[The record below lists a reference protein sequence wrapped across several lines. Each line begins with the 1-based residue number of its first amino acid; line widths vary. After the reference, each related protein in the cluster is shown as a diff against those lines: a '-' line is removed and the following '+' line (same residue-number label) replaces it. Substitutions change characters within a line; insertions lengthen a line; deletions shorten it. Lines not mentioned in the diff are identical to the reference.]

1 MKELASGDLTQLKRE
16 EAELLA
22 FLGSMLLPEERYD
35 KENALLEVPILL
47 INFCFVL
54 LVHYLK
60 KII

>member
-1 MKELASGDLTQLKRE
+1 MKELASGDLTQLKHE

-22 FLGSMLLPEERYD
+22 FLGSLLLPEERYD

-54 LVHYLK
+54 LVHY
-60 KII
+60 